1 MIPATPR
8 RDDLDAIT
16 ASVPVPITER
26 LDAYLAQLADSGV
39 AVGLAVGDAAPDFT
53 LPSATGA
60 LINLRELLA
69 RGPVVLTFYRGEWC
83 PYCNLQLR
91 RLQADLPLFREAGAT
106 LVAISPQAP
115 DNSLTMCEKHSLE
128 FPVLSDAD
136 QRVIAAY
143 KVQFEVD
150 GDLRELQVDVF
161 NSDPR
166 AHNADGSFNLPV
178 PATFVIGADGTIAA
192 RFVSADFR
200 TRVEPTDVLAALGML
215 VS

>member
-1 MIPATPR
+1 MIPTTPLP
-8 RDDLDAIT
+8 DGLGAIT
-16 ASVPVPITER
+16 ASVPVPITNR

-39 AVGLAVGDAAPDFT
+39 AFGLAVGDAAPDFT
-53 LPSATGA
+53 LPSAAGA
-60 LINLRELLA
+60 VINLRELLTH
-69 RGPVVLTFYRGEWC
+69 GPVVLTFYRGEWC

-91 RLQADLPLFREAGAT
+91 SLQAYLPLFREAGAT
-106 LVAISPQAP
+106 LVAVSSQAP
-115 DNSLTMCEKHSLE
+115 DNSLTMSEKHSLG

-166 AHNADGSFNLPV
+166 AHNADGSFNLAV
-178 PATFVIGADGTIAA
+178 PATFVIGTDRTIAA

-200 TRVEPTDVLAALGML
+200 TRVEPADVLAALGAL